1 VKFFPI
7 LSDEYRQMRENW
19 RIYLNDSGISLID
32 RVRQIQD
39 TLVPLMV
46 LSFQRAETLAG
57 AMTIRGYGSQSRR
70 SYYQTLRMT
79 QRDWLAVLIA
89 VFAAIIVICYNKSIV

>member
-1 VKFFPI
+1 
-7 LSDEYRQMRENW
+7 
-19 RIYLNDSGISLID
+19 
-32 RVRQIQD
+32 VRQIQD

-46 LSFQRAETLAG
+46 LSFQRAETLAD

-79 QRDWLAVLIA
+79 QRDWMISLIFIFC
-89 VFAAIIVICYNKSIV
+89 VVMIICYVK